1 MGKLYNISS
10 PQIKKTS
17 HINKYKQISVECLL
31 MIMYWQFRY
40 MQENGF
46 FLSKEWEGS
55 GWYSSGIMG

>member
-1 MGKLYNISS
+1 MGKLYNISF

-31 MIMYWQFRY
+31 TIMYWQFRY